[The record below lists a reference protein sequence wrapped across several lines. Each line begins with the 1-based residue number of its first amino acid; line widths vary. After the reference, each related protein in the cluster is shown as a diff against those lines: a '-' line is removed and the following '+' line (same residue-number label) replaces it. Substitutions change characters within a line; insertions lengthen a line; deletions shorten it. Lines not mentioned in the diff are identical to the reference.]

1 MRELVDV
8 DYPDAPIIRVVMDNL
23 VWGFGCQAR

>member
-8 DYPDAPIIRVVMDNL
+8 HYPLAPIIRVVMDNL
-23 VWGFGCQAR
+23 STHTAGAL